1 MNIAI
6 IGRGTFGTAI
16 ASVLAHNTYAYDI
29 FDQDDVVPHTYDI
42 VFVAVPTQMLRKALI
57 EKKSA
62 FSPKTIVVSCTK
74 GIERETK
81 KLPFQIFAE
90 VVGMGEYHTLSGP
103 SFATEIQMKVPTL
116 VDVAGLRNLDFVPLI
131 TTILNCS
138 YFKIEQHDSVHEIE
152 LAGALKNVYAIAAGF
167 LAGVGGGNNTH
178 AHLQVVALREYQRFI
193 VAFGKT
199 KEVVCPSI
207 VGDLYLTCGSVTS
220 RNYRFGLLSAQGKG
234 QDGTTVEGTET
245 VWPLLGLAEDMS
257 ITLPLAQSV
266 AKIVRGEGDA
276 KEALYESLGFSQ

>member
-1 MNIAI
+1 MNIAV
-6 IGRGTFGTAI
+6 IGRGTFGMAI
-16 ASVLAHNTYAYDI
+16 ASVLANNKYAYDI
-29 FDQDDVVPHTYDI
+29 FDQDDVILHAYDM
-42 VFVAVPTQMLRKALI
+42 VFVAVPTQMLRKALTD
-57 EKKSA
+57 KKIA
-62 FSPKTIVVSCTK
+62 FSPETIVVSCTK

-81 KLPFQIFAE
+81 KLPFQIFTE
-90 VVGMGEYHTLSGP
+90 VVGMGKYHTLSGP
-103 SFATEIQMKVPTL
+103 SFATEIQTKVPTL
-116 VDVAGLRNLDFVPLI
+116 VDVAGLSDADSIP
-131 TTILNCS
+131 TIIALLSCS

-220 RNYRFGLLSAQGKG
+220 RNYRFGLLCAEGREP
-234 QDGTTVEGTET
+234 DGATVEGAET
-245 VWPLLGLAEDMS
+245 VWPLLGLAEDMN
-257 ITLPLAQSV
+257 IELPLAQSV
-266 AKIVRGEGDA
+266 AKIARGEGDA
-276 KEALYESLGFSQ
+276 KEALYEALGFSQ